1 MSTRWIVVVILTVA
15 VAGLLAVAPRQTKI
29 PSGGIPPAW
38 CDVGE
43 LFLDTDETVDTNC
56 TTTADN
62 SLCACVA
69 TNTWDT
75 TE

>member
-1 MSTRWIVVVILTVA
+1 MTASRILLA
-15 VAGLLAVAPRQTKI
+15 ALVAGGLAMLAVAPRPVKI
-29 PSGGIPPAW
+29 PAGGIPPAW

-43 LFLDTDETVDTNC
+43 LWLDTDEAVDTNC

-62 SLCACVA
+62 SICACH
-69 TNTWDT
+69 TLNTWET